1 MNFKGST
8 RAFLLLSLGPLLA
21 ARGAAGEAK
30 LPSALPGHR
39 RPDPRLDEA
48 WRRVR
53 ETLAK
58 ATDLSWKDS
67 LDAFACME
75 CGRC

>member
-39 RPDPRLDEA
+39 RPDLIQE
-48 WRRVR
+48 
-53 ETLAK
+53 E
-58 ATDLSWKDS
+58 
-67 LDAFACME
+67 
-75 CGRC
+75 G